1 MKFKPGELVEIIGTT
16 DKDPNGLLID
26 TLEEKYIGQVGLIV
40 SYNEKH
46 MYYNVLVGNNEDVM
60 DIYEQEMRLM

>member
-16 DKDPNGLLID
+16 DKDPNGLMID
-26 TLEEKYIGQVGLIV
+26 TLEEKYIGQVGLII
-40 SYNEKH
+40 SYNEQN
-46 MYYNVLVGNNEDVM
+46 MYYSVLVGNDDTAM

>member
-1 MKFKPGELVEIIGTT
+1 MKYKPGELVEIIGTT

-26 TLEEKYIGQVGLIV
+26 TLAEKYIGQVGLII
-40 SYNEKH
+40 SYNEKN
-46 MYYNVLVGNNEDVM
+46 MYYNVLVGSDEDVM

>member
-1 MKFKPGELVEIIGTT
+1 MKFKPGELIEIIGTT
-16 DKDPNGLLID
+16 DKDPNGLLIS
-26 TLEEKYIGQVGLIV
+26 TLEEKYIGQVGLVI

-46 MYYNVLVGNNEDVM
+46 MYYNVLVGSGEDVI

>member
-16 DKDPNGLLID
+16 DKDPSGILIS

-46 MYYNVLVGNNEDVM
+46 MYYNVLVGNEEDVI